1 MPVSNDFQIAMEKT
15 PKYLIDSQVPG
26 RVYAMN
32 PDIRLIIVL
41 RNPVTRAIS
50 EYVQSQWRK
59 KRKVL
64 ESAKC
69 VPNNSNKK
77 PQQAKVDEVYAADAK
92 SFRDMLYKPNSTSEI
107 RSDWTIVRNGVY
119 INAIKQW
126 LEYFSIEQILFVN
139 GEKLIS
145 EPHAELDKVQQFLN
159 LNPVIKKEH
168 FVHDRRK
175 GFACIIKPIDS
186 KQVKCLNEQK
196 GRKHPVI
203 ENSVLQ
209 DLQDFYRP
217 YSVQL
222 FELLNQKPWWPI

>member
-1 MPVSNDFQIAMEKT
+1 MPLSNDFQITMEKT
-15 PKYLIDSQVPG
+15 PKYLIDNQVPQ
-26 RVYAMN
+26 RVYSMN
-32 PDIRLIIVL
+32 PEIKLIIVL

-64 ESAKC
+64 ENAQYLPNFSKSA
-69 VPNNSNKK
+69 NLDDLYIADSKK
-77 PQQAKVDEVYAADAK
+77 
-92 SFRDMLYKPNSTSEI
+92 FRQMLYKENSTEI
-107 RSDWTIVRNGVY
+107 RSDWTIVRNGIY
-119 INAIKQW
+119 INSIKQW
-126 LEYFSIEQILFVN
+126 LKYFSIEQILFVN
-139 GEKLIS
+139 GERLIS
-145 EPHAELDKVQQFLN
+145 EPHVELEKVQLFLN

-209 DLQDFYRP
+209 ELASFYKP
-217 YSVQL
+217 FNEQL
-222 FELLNQKPWWPI
+222 FELLNQKPWWPV